1 MPLEPREIDALEDI
15 IRFESDA
22 VDYVR
27 GLDFNAFVAKKIM
40 EMDTRFSL
48 VAERLKKNNGNGHP
62 FFSCRRAPEHA
73 SLY

>member
-27 GLDFNAFVAKKIM
+27 GLDFNAFVAKK
-40 EMDTRFSL
+40 
-48 VAERLKKNNGNGHP
+48 
-62 FFSCRRAPEHA
+62 
-73 SLY
+73 